1 MCVIFEPRP
10 SSAGELPACKAKSA
24 GMATGIM
31 HTRRRWAAGR
41 VTGLSLPDGQ
51 NTREGV
57 KPRLQQYSTLPKFGN
72 DVCVVHPGSPRGAI
86 LCRHCREPGL
96 RWTRQRW
103 AREVRAG
110 RIALREPKTSCR
122 MSGAA
127 RLRLVC
133 KFPAPSTG
141 LEKLRRNGGPCVRQ
155 NRVGFA
161 CWLLTLEIVEVS
173 DAIPKPRWPG
183 LGWFVHVAVPAI
195 TGAAPVAAV

>member
-155 NRVGFA
+155 NRVVLSASYFFG
-161 CWLLTLEIVEVS
+161 LLKAAEVPENV
-173 DAIPKPRWPG
+173 DIFRRFPDRRKARLNR
-183 LGWFVHVAVPAI
+183 LGPNR
-195 TGAAPVAAV
+195 P